1 MVENFF
7 VFGNGRKKNSCA
19 RGCHPYNQI
28 NMALHCTL
36 YSVTSYVVEAP
47 LRYADIQFSQPAGV
61 DVLGHEMA
69 TILEPGA
76 SLRNKNFLEAIQQVG
91 SPTMY
96 PLPAE
101 PARFV
106 AGKSLSSTPVD
117 ELNRRIREL
126 CGTDPRIL
134 LTMAKMEEDDRK
146 SWVRLAHFMILL
158 ANEQHQEVGR
168 LVGWATTWPKFTT
181 AVVVGVAAVLSLTL
195 FHGQTGGAVYVR
207 WGRKTCPD
215 SLGTEMVYSGV
226 AGGTW
231 YDQSGGGTNYQCL
244 PTDPQWGRYL
254 DGVEEYKAYMY
265 GAEYQLN
272 TNVPLGSTSLHDNDV
287 PCAVCYVPTRGS
299 KLMIPARNTC
309 YSGWTREYHGY
320 LMAEHYSHPGSKE
333 FVCVD
338 EQPEVMPGGQAN
350 RDGALFYPVEA
361 RCGSLPCP
369 NYVDGRELT
378 CVVCTK

>member
-1 MVENFF
+1 M
-7 VFGNGRKKNSCA
+7 
-19 RGCHPYNQI
+19 
-28 NMALHCTL
+28 
-36 YSVTSYVVEAP
+36 
-47 LRYADIQFSQPAGV
+47 

-69 TILEPGA
+69 TTLVPGA
-76 SLRNKNFLEAIQQVG
+76 SLRNKNFLGAIQQAG

-181 AVVVGVAAVLSLTL
+181 AVVVGVVAVLSLTL
-195 FHGQTGGAVYVR
+195 FQGQTGTSVYVR
-207 WGRKTCPD
+207 WGRKTCPTNH
-215 SLGTEMVYSGV
+215 GTELIYSGV
-226 AGGTW
+226 AGGSAH
-231 YDQSGGGTNYQCL
+231 DQPGGGTNYQCL
-244 PTDPQWGRYL
+244 PTDPQWGRYQ
-254 DGVEEYKAYMY
+254 DGVQRGKAYMY
-265 GAEYQLN
+265 GAEYQLG
-272 TNVPLGSTSLHDNDV
+272 TNIPFGSTSLHDNDV

-320 LMAEHYSHPGSKE
+320 LMAGKYNHPGSKE
-333 FVCVD
+333 YVCVD
-338 EQPEVMPGGQAN
+338 EQPEVMPGGQADQN
-350 RDGALFYPVEA
+350 GALFYPVEA

-369 NYVDGRELT
+369 RYEEGRELT

>member
-1 MVENFF
+1 
-7 VFGNGRKKNSCA
+7 
-19 RGCHPYNQI
+19 
-28 NMALHCTL
+28 
-36 YSVTSYVVEAP
+36 
-47 LRYADIQFSQPAGV
+47 
-61 DVLGHEMA
+61 MA
-69 TILEPGA
+69 TTLVPGA
-76 SLRNKNFLEAIQQVG
+76 SLRNKNFLEAIQQAG

-106 AGKSLSSTPVD
+106 AGKSLSNTPVD

-168 LVGWATTWPKFTT
+168 LVGWATTWPKLTT

-320 LMAEHYSHPGSKE
+320 LMAEHHSHPGSKE

-369 NYVDGRELT
+369 NYEEGRELT

>member
-1 MVENFF
+1 
-7 VFGNGRKKNSCA
+7 
-19 RGCHPYNQI
+19 
-28 NMALHCTL
+28 
-36 YSVTSYVVEAP
+36 
-47 LRYADIQFSQPAGV
+47 
-61 DVLGHEMA
+61 MA
-69 TILEPGA
+69 TTLVPGA
-76 SLRNKNFLEAIQQVG
+76 SLRNKNFLEAIQQAG

-168 LVGWATTWPKFTT
+168 LVGWATTWPKLTT

-195 FHGQTGGAVYVR
+195 LNGQTGGAVYVR

-244 PTDPQWGRYL
+244 PTNPQWGRYL
-254 DGVEEYKAYMY
+254 DGVDGYKAYMY
-265 GAEYQLN
+265 GAEYQLG
-272 TNVPLGSTSLHDNDV
+272 TNVPFGSTSLHDNDV

-309 YSGWTREYHGY
+309 PAGWTEEYHGY
-320 LMAEHYSHPGSKE
+320 LMSEYHIHSGSKE

-350 RDGALFYPVEA
+350 QDGALFYPVEA

-369 NYVDGRELT
+369 NYEEGRELT

>member
-1 MVENFF
+1 
-7 VFGNGRKKNSCA
+7 
-19 RGCHPYNQI
+19 
-28 NMALHCTL
+28 
-36 YSVTSYVVEAP
+36 
-47 LRYADIQFSQPAGV
+47 
-61 DVLGHEMA
+61 MA
-69 TILEPGA
+69 TTLVPGA
-76 SLRNKNFLEAIQQVG
+76 SLRNKNFLEAIQQAG

-126 CGTDPRIL
+126 CGTDPRTL

-158 ANEQHQEVGR
+158 ANEQHQE
-168 LVGWATTWPKFTT
+168 T

-195 FHGQTGGAVYVR
+195 FHGQTGTSVYVR
-207 WGRKTCPD
+207 WGRKTCPTNH
-215 SLGTEMVYSGV
+215 GTELIYSGV
-226 AGGTW
+226 AGGSAH
-231 YDQSGGGTNYQCL
+231 DQPGGGTNYQCL
-244 PTDPQWGRYL
+244 PTDPQWGRYQ
-254 DGVEEYKAYMY
+254 DGVQGGKAFMY

-272 TNVPLGSTSLHDNDV
+272 TNIPFGSTSLHDNDV

-320 LMAEHYSHPGSKE
+320 LMAEHHSHAGSKE
-333 FVCVD
+333 YVCVD

-350 RDGALFYPVEA
+350 HNGALFYPVEA
-361 RCGSLPCP
+361 RCGSLPCSHDH
-369 NYVDGRELT
+369 YVEGRELT

>member
-1 MVENFF
+1 
-7 VFGNGRKKNSCA
+7 
-19 RGCHPYNQI
+19 
-28 NMALHCTL
+28 
-36 YSVTSYVVEAP
+36 
-47 LRYADIQFSQPAGV
+47 
-61 DVLGHEMA
+61 MA
-69 TILEPGA
+69 TILESGA
-76 SLRNKNFLEAIQQVG
+76 SLRNKNFLGAIQQAG

-168 LVGWATTWPKFTT
+168 LVGWATTWPKLTT
-181 AVVVGVAAVLSLTL
+181 AVVVGVAAVLILTL
-195 FHGQTGGAVYVR
+195 FHRQTGGAVYVR

-215 SLGTEMVYSGV
+215 SLGTDMVYSAETTVIKYSLRYTTLNCKTDTYRQFLPKNGV
-226 AGGTW
+226 AGGTR

-244 PTDPQWGRYL
+244 PTDPQWGRYQ
-254 DGVEEYKAYMY
+254 DGVEGWKAYMY
-265 GAEYQLN
+265 GAEYQLG
-272 TNVPLGSTSLHDNDV
+272 TNVPFGSTSLHDNDV

-309 YSGWTREYHGY
+309 PAGWIEEYHGY
-320 LMAEHYSHPGSKE
+320 LMSEYHIHNGSKE

-338 EQPEVMPGGQAN
+338 EQPEVIQGGQAN
-350 RDGALFYPVEA
+350 HDGALFYPVEA

-369 NYVDGRELT
+369 NYEEGRELT

>member
-1 MVENFF
+1 
-7 VFGNGRKKNSCA
+7 
-19 RGCHPYNQI
+19 
-28 NMALHCTL
+28 MALHCTL

-69 TILEPGA
+69 TTLVPGA
-76 SLRNKNFLEAIQQVG
+76 SLRNKNFLEAIQQAG

-168 LVGWATTWPKFTT
+168 LVGWATTWPKLTT

-195 FHGQTGGAVYVR
+195 LNGQTGGAVYVR

-215 SLGTEMVYSGV
+215 SLGTDMVYSGV

-231 YDQSGGGTNYQCL
+231 YDQSGGGTKVL
-244 PTDPQWGRYL
+244 PVSADRPTVG
-254 DGVEEYKAYMY
+254 
-265 GAEYQLN
+265 
-272 TNVPLGSTSLHDNDV
+272 TVPRWSRRVQGLHVRRRV
-287 PCAVCYVPTRGS
+287 PVGHKR
-299 KLMIPARNTC
+299 
-309 YSGWTREYHGY
+309 
-320 LMAEHYSHPGSKE
+320 
-333 FVCVD
+333 
-338 EQPEVMPGGQAN
+338 
-350 RDGALFYPVEA
+350 PV
-361 RCGSLPCP
+361 RFHLPS
-369 NYVDGRELT
+369 
-378 CVVCTK
+378 